1 MNKDKNQEEIMS
13 FADIAKE
20 LNLDSKQV
28 EHSFNSA
35 MYKLKK
41 ECFKQGMELED
52 FWLESIARSRAESFE
67 MNDNSNNNMRGE

>member
-1 MNKDKNQEEIMS
+1 MSNNKEKNQEEIMS

-20 LNLDSKQV
+20 LNLDSKRV

-52 FWLESIARSRAESFE
+52 FWLENIARSRAENFE
-67 MNDNSNNNMRGE
+67 MNDANMRGE